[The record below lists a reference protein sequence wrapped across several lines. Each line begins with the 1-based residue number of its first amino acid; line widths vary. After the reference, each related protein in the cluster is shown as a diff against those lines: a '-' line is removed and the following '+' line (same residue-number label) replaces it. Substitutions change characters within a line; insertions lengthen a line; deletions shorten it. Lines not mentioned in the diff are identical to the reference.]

1 MSTPWT
7 SRSMPG
13 SGRWRKPRRPTLG
26 IAVGLLI
33 AVAGSGACT
42 YSGGELLYIL
52 GFARR
57 PLVPAEFQLADGP
70 ILILIDDPGER
81 IDWPPARKHLFEA
94 ISQQLIK
101 TGSAKKIIPDE
112 TLLQIRRSQP
122 EYDNRGC
129 REIGELAGAEQ
140 VLWLEVQEFF
150 AQEQF
155 YDPANAAYCAVNVKV
170 IDVEKAEGRS
180 HVRAWPTSPEGH
192 PLTVSLGGVD
202 VSVAKTRDGIS
213 KKLAENLA
221 VALARLFHE
230 HRLDDF
236 ERPT

>member
-1 MSTPWT
+1 MSIPWIFRRAFPPRL
-7 SRSMPG
+7 RSTFRGPAL
-13 SGRWRKPRRPTLG
+13 GR
-26 IAVGLLI
+26 AALLLMV
-33 AVAGSGACT
+33 VAGPGGCT
-42 YSGGELLYIL
+42 YSGGELLYVL
-52 GFARR
+52 GFGRG
-57 PLVPAEFQLADGP
+57 PQVPAEFKLADGP

-101 TGSAKKIIPDE
+101 TGSAKKIIPNE

-122 EYDNRGC
+122 DYEKRGC
-129 REIGELAGAEQ
+129 REIGALAGAEQ

-155 YDPANAAYCAVNVKV
+155 YDPTNAAYYAVNVKV
-170 IDVEKAEGRS
+170 IDVDNEEGRS
-180 HVRAWPTSPEGH
+180 RVRAWPTSPEGH
-192 PLTVSLGGVD
+192 PITVSLGGVD

-213 KKLAENLA
+213 KKLAERLA

>member
-1 MSTPWT
+1 MSIPWT
-7 SRSMPG
+7 SSLTPG
-13 SGRWRKPRRPTLG
+13 PKLRRKSRRLAPG
-26 IAVGLLI
+26 MAVGLLI

-52 GFARR
+52 GVARR
-57 PLVPAEFQLADGP
+57 PLVPAEFQLTDGA
-70 ILILIDDPGER
+70 ILILIDDPAER

-122 EYDNRGC
+122 EYEKRGC
-129 REIGELAGAEQ
+129 REIGQLAGAKQ
-140 VLWLEVQEFF
+140 VLWLEVQEYF

-155 YDPANAAYCAVNVKV
+155 YDPTNAAYCAVNVKV
-170 IDVEKAEGRS
+170 IDVEEKEGRS
-180 HVRAWPTSPEGH
+180 RVRAWPTSPEGH
-192 PLTVSLGGVD
+192 PITVSLGGVD

-221 VALARLFHE
+221 VTLARLFHE

-236 ERPT
+236 ERPS